1 MIMITTNFSRMYY
14 RLIVPYIALD
24 LPVDVILTY
33 NRIEENDPLV
43 AVLRYSLL
51 ILRNINTSSKSY
63 RV

>member
-1 MIMITTNFSRMYY
+1 MYY

-51 ILRNINTSSKSY
+51 IPLTVIHPLQIIA
-63 RV
+63 V